1 MARNLLCYEKILGI
15 PTKEFLESQ
24 LYHVFFTVTNLG
36 TTVFPGGKLIVQVN
50 WPNGQKVRFEEMDL
64 PKLDKDHKSKTKK
77 EFSTVLS
84 KGFGL
89 FKCIRI
95 ESIDGNDV
103 KLWRN
108 REDDL
113 GTWNGMPN
121 DIVKSKDAFHTIYG
135 KPVEEIYTLYALM
148 IAAASLLIL
157 ILESL
162 NSLLT

>member
-1 MARNLLCYEKILGI
+1 
-15 PTKEFLESQ
+15 
-24 LYHVFFTVTNLG
+24 
-36 TTVFPGGKLIVQVN
+36 
-50 WPNGQKVRFEEMDL
+50 MDC
-64 PKLDKDHKSKTKK
+64 SN
-77 EFSTVLS
+77 
-84 KGFGL
+84 
-89 FKCIRI
+89 CIRI

-121 DIVKSKDAFHTIYG
+121 DIVKSKDAFHTICG